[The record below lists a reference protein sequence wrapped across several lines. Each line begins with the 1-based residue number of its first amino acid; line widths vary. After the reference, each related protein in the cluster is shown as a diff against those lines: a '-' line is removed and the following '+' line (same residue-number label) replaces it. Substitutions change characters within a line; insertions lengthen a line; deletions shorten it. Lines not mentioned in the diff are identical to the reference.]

1 MIKILI
7 VEDDI
12 FVNSMLK
19 QILEAADFSVTT
31 ALTVA
36 EALYSISE
44 VEPNLIITDL
54 DLGNGPN
61 GADLINKISID
72 YPWINFIVLSTHRDP
87 KLAIYPHISLPE
99 GIVYI
104 TKSDLVDKNNLVSI
118 IKESMTSNSIRKT
131 VTADDLPVLNSQQA
145 EVLQLIAKGLSN
157 QAIADIREVSL
168 RAVEIAITKIYEILG
183 INNDPT
189 INTRLKAA
197 EIWRNGKV
205 LTI

>member
-31 ALTVA
+31 ALNVA
-36 EALYSISE
+36 EALTSISE
-44 VEPNLIITDL
+44 VEPNLILTDL

-118 IKESMTSNSIRKT
+118 VKESMTSNSYRKN

-157 QAIADIREVSL
+157 QAIADIRGVSL

-197 EIWRNGKV
+197 EIWRTGKV

>member
-31 ALTVA
+31 ALNVA
-36 EALYSISE
+36 EALTSISE
-44 VEPNLIITDL
+44 VEPNLILTDL
-54 DLGNGPN
+54 DLGNGPS
-61 GADLINKISID
+61 GADLINNISLE

-118 IKESMTSNSIRKT
+118 VKESMTSNSYRKN

-157 QAIADIREVSL
+157 QAIADIRGVSL

-183 INNDPT
+183 IKNDST

>member
-131 VTADDLPVLNSQQA
+131 VTAYDLPVLNSQQA

-157 QAIADIREVSL
+157 QAIADIRGVSL

>member
-31 ALTVA
+31 ALNVA

-44 VEPNLIITDL
+44 VEPNLILTDL
-54 DLGNGPN
+54 DLGSGPN

-99 GIVYI
+99 GIIYI

-118 IKESMTSNSIRKT
+118 VKESITSNSYHKNM
-131 VTADDLPVLNSQQA
+131 TADDLPVLNSQQA
-145 EVLQLIAKGLSN
+145 EVLHLIAKGLSN
-157 QAIADIREVSL
+157 QAIADMRGVSL
-168 RAVEIAITKIYEILG
+168 RAVEISITKIYEILG
-183 INNDPT
+183 ISNDPT

>member
-31 ALTVA
+31 ALNVA
-36 EALYSISE
+36 EALTSISE
-44 VEPNLIITDL
+44 VEPNLILTDL

-104 TKSDLVDKNNLVSI
+104 TKSDLVDKNNLISI
-118 IKESMTSNSIRKT
+118 VKESMTSNSYRKN
-131 VTADDLPVLNSQQA
+131 VTAGDFPVLNSQQA

-157 QAIADIREVSL
+157 QAIADIRGVSL

-197 EIWRNGKV
+197 EIWRTGKV
-205 LTI
+205 LAI

>member
-31 ALTVA
+31 ALNVA
-36 EALYSISE
+36 EALTSISE
-44 VEPNLIITDL
+44 VEPNLILTDL

-118 IKESMTSNSIRKT
+118 VKESMTSNSIRKN
-131 VTADDLPVLNSQQA
+131 VNVDDLPVLNSQQA

-157 QAIADIREVSL
+157 QAIADIRGVSL
-168 RAVEIAITKIYEILG
+168 RAVEISITKIYEILG

>member
-31 ALTVA
+31 ALNMA

-44 VEPNLIITDL
+44 VEPNLILTDL

-99 GIVYI
+99 GIIYI

-118 IKESMTSNSIRKT
+118 VKESMTSNSYRKN
-131 VTADDLPVLNSQQA
+131 VNVDDLPILNSQQA

-157 QAIADIREVSL
+157 QAIADIREVTL
-168 RAVEIAITKIYEILG
+168 RAVEISITKIYEILG

-197 EIWRNGKV
+197 EIWRTGKV

>member
-31 ALTVA
+31 ALNVA
-36 EALYSISE
+36 EALTSISE
-44 VEPNLIITDL
+44 VEPNLILTDL

-118 IKESMTSNSIRKT
+118 VKESMTSNSYRKN
-131 VTADDLPVLNSQQA
+131 VTAGDFPVLNSQQA

-157 QAIADIREVSL
+157 QAIADIRGVSL

-197 EIWRNGKV
+197 EIWRTGKV